1 MQVMATEEMVFKYRA
16 KLPSSRCP
24 LCSISGEDLVEN
36 EETRE
41 AIREVCE
48 NISQIC
54 QRFSPRLGGKKGSQ
68 MRIWR
73 VLFQLASRRIDLIRT
88 MEEELVLKV
97 PFSRCQQKLW
107 KDKYVKKVKT

>member
-1 MQVMATEEMVFKYRA
+1 MTTEEMVFKYRA
-16 KLPSSRCP
+16 KPPSSRCP

-68 MRIWR
+68 VRIWR
-73 VLFQLASRRIDLIRT
+73 VLSQLAGRRIDLMRT

-97 PFSRCQQKLW
+97 PFSRCQQKL
-107 KDKYVKKVKT
+107 

>member
-1 MQVMATEEMVFKYRA
+1 MATEETLFSIER
-16 KLPSSRCP
+16 KLALFRCP
-24 LCSISGEDLVEN
+24 LCSISGEDLIEN
-36 EETRE
+36 EETRK

-68 MRIWR
+68 VRIWR
-73 VLFQLASRRIDLIRT
+73 VLSQLAGRRIDLMRT

-107 KDKYVKKVKT
+107 KEKYIKKVKT